1 MYVKGFLP
9 KTVALKVTTFNIMTF
24 YAILA
29 IYLLPKNFRTEY
41 EQIKPGY
48 CLFIKR
54 TSIFCVSIIH
64 DDVDLMT

>member
-41 EQIKPGY
+41 EHIKPVVVYLSNGQA
-48 CLFIKR
+48 F
-54 TSIFCVSIIH
+54 FVSIIH